1 MCAVPELLLKLTSRK
16 RNAQAERFWPVS
28 YLLALADSEWRGME
42 VSVWTPSSKFVFY
55 FHKLSLP
62 KEVLFICFC
71 LLAKPEST
79 ISTSH
84 KFQED
89 LELGPIVQFGLC
101 THQEH
106 PCGVACEEALVS

>member
-16 RNAQAERFWPVS
+16 RNEQAERWLVS
-28 YLLALADSEWRGME
+28 YLFALADSEWRGMD
-42 VSVWTPSSKFVFY
+42 TPSSKFVFH

-62 KEVLFICFC
+62 KEVPFICFC

-89 LELGPIVQFGLC
+89 LELRPIVQFGLC